1 LSFRASTLNSLRLT
15 DFPLNGG
22 LYLAKETVLI
32 VGLGEIGHTLFA
44 LYNEAKEKF
53 SVYGLDLD
61 QKKMSSLGQSKD
73 EVPTKVDT
81 LQVCLPCSSQEKFSD
96 IIKGYVKRYKPKLTI
111 INSTVPPGT
120 TLKVAASCTCLVA
133 HSPARGVHISAE
145 HMIWE
150 MKRWTKY
157 VGGADTVASKAAKAH
172 FEKMGLK
179 VRALKSCRETELAKL
194 FETTYRAWMIACFQ
208 EMHRIS
214 RAFDAEFDEAVDFL
228 EDTHKERFDR
238 PVMFPGVIG
247 GHCLIPNTE
256 LLLKSYDS
264 EFLRLILESNE
275 KRKEEIKDPTVKAEA
290 DKVAARAIALEKR
303 LAGPKN
309 VVLDEKTPLECT

>member
-1 LSFRASTLNSLRLT
+1 M
-15 DFPLNGG
+15 NGG
-22 LYLAKETVLI
+22 LRLAKETVLI

-44 LYNEAKEKF
+44 LYTEAKEKF
-53 SVYGLDLD
+53 AVYGLDLD
-61 QKKMSSLGQSKD
+61 VKKMKALGQTKD
-73 EVPTKVDT
+73 KVPANVDT
-81 LQVCLPCSSQEKFSD
+81 LQICLPCGSPEKFSD
-96 IIKGYVKRYKPKLTI
+96 IIQGYVEQYKPKLTI

-120 TLKVAASCTCLVA
+120 TLKVSVACKCLVA
-133 HSPARGVHISAE
+133 HSPARGVHINAE

-150 MKRWTKY
+150 LKRWTKY
-157 VGGADTVASKAAKAH
+157 VGGANVAAGKAAKIH
-172 FEKMGLK
+172 FEKLGLK
-179 VRALKSCRETELAKL
+179 VKVLRSCRETELAKL
-194 FETTYRAWMIACFQ
+194 FETTYRAWMIASFQ

-264 EFLRLILESNE
+264 EFLRLILKSNE
-275 KRKEEIKDPTVKAEA
+275 KRKEEIKDATVKAEA
-290 DKVAARAIALEKR
+290 DKVAVRAIALEKK

-309 VVLDEKTPLECT
+309 VVLDEKNPSGCT